1 MKPLNYAILNYFT
14 KVEKASVREIMEEL
28 KEEYG
33 NFKAFNK
40 DSIITA
46 LMTAETNGLIE
57 EIEIDLDENEELL
70 IFYHMNDESKETIN
84 MFIGE

>member
-40 DSIITA
+40 NSIITA